1 MRENTKWIML
11 VTALAFVALMV
22 FEWGMD
28 MTGRSTG
35 AATGEIGS
43 VNGEPIMYEE
53 WLAVYNNIYQQQ
65 QSTLQGQITPVMRRQ
80 IEEAAWDQIV
90 TQRLLQQELDRRGI
104 RVSDEEI
111 RDAAR
116 VAPPP
121 ELQSA
126 PVFQTDGQFDI
137 DKYHQFLAQSQD
149 PQFLLQLEAYYRD
162 VIPRSKLFFQTAAGV
177 TVSDGQLWRMYR
189 DANETV
195 TVEFAAFEPAA
206 IIPAAQVSVTD
217 EAVRDYYDEN
227 RANFIRPAQVDVR
240 YVALNR
246 APPPADSAAAWQRA
260 QELRA
265 AAAGGEAF
273 EAVAERATEG
283 TPQANSAEFAV
294 ARGQSAPVLDQAVFS
309 TPAGQITA
317 PLLTQAGYHVIKVES
332 RQGDTAQVRQF
343 VVPIELSPAAED
355 SLLDLADELE
365 DAALSAGLQQA
376 AQRLGLE
383 VQTGQVTPALP
394 VLPGVGE
401 IAEGLDWAMLAEPGE
416 TSEVFE
422 SGQSFYILELVSRRD
437 EGPLPFADAEPTIRQ
452 GLVRTAQI
460 EQARAALQPIEQRA
474 RAGEPLEPLA
484 RIHNTTVAQAGP
496 FTRSEG
502 APGLGRLNAAVGAA
516 FALRPGETSPLIE
529 ADGLLYLI
537 RGVAREEANRSAWQA
552 QVQEQ
557 RAQVVQ
563 ALADTRWNQFL
574 LALRESAD
582 IVDNRN
588 EVLRGTPETASR

>member
-35 AATGEIGS
+35 TTTGEIGS
-43 VNGEPIMYEE
+43 VNGEPILYEE

-65 QSTLQGQITPVMRRQ
+65 QSALQGQITPVMRRQ

-126 PVFQTDGQFDI
+126 PVFQTNGQFDI
-137 DKYHQFLAQSQD
+137 NKYHQFLAQSQD

-162 VIPRSKLFFQTAAGV
+162 VIPRSKLFYQTSAGV
-177 TVSDGQLWRMYR
+177 TVTDGQLWRMYR

-195 TVEFAAFEPAA
+195 TVEYVAFDPAA
-206 IIPAAQVSVTD
+206 IIPASQVSITD
-217 EAVRDYYDEN
+217 EAVREYYDDN

-240 YVALNR
+240 YVAMNR
-246 APPPADSAAAWQRA
+246 TPPAADSVAAWQRA

-273 EAVAERATEG
+273 EAVAGRASEG
-283 TPQANSAEFAV
+283 LAQPYGEEFTV
-294 ARGQSAPVLDQAVFS
+294 TRGQTAPVLDQAVFS
-309 TPAGQITA
+309 TSAGQITQ

-355 SLLDLADELE
+355 SILDLADELE
-365 DAALSAGLQQA
+365 DVTVSVGLEQA

-383 VQTGQVTPALP
+383 VQTAQVTPALP
-394 VLPGVGE
+394 VLPNVGE
-401 IAEGLDWAMLAEPGE
+401 ITEGLDWAMQAEAGE
-416 TSEVFE
+416 VSEVLE
-422 SGQSFYILELVSRRD
+422 TEGAFYILELVLRRD
-437 EGPLPFADAEPTIRQ
+437 EGPLPFQDAAPTIRQ
-452 GLVRTAQI
+452 GLVRSAQI
-460 EQARAALQPIEQRA
+460 EQARAALQPVEQRA
-474 RAGEPLEPLA
+474 RSGEPLEPLA
-484 RIHNTTVAQAGP
+484 GIHNAAVAQAGP

-502 APGLGRLNAAVGAA
+502 APGLGRLTAAVGAA
-516 FALRPGETSPLIE
+516 FALEPGQTSPLLE
-529 ADGLLYLI
+529 SDGLLYLI
-537 RGVAREEANRSAWQA
+537 RGIAREEANRSAWQA
-552 QVQEQ
+552 QREQQ

-574 LALRESAD
+574 LALRQDAE

-588 EVLRGTPETASR
+588 EILRGTPETASR